1 MKLVTPYYY
10 KVYERDGTRWFAR
23 DASKVFY
30 NSTNEPLNL
39 RNVEQQFGLT
49 DEAVVIELFRINGG
63 NSGFYLANLRDRKY
77 YYCGLDWKDVKT
89 TLHSL
94 GIGKAICLILSG
106 VSGATL
112 ACRLCLFSFFLAILY
127 Y

>member
-10 KVYERDGTRWFAR
+10 KVYERDGTSWFAR

-49 DEAVVIELFRINGG
+49 DEAVVISLFRINGG
-63 NSGFYLANLRDRKY
+63 KAGFYLANLRDHKY
-77 YYCGLDWKDVKT
+77 YYCGSSWEDVRA
-89 TLHSL
+89 TLYSL
-94 GIGKAICLILSG
+94 GIGKADPLE
-106 VSGATL
+106 
-112 ACRLCLFSFFLAILY
+112 R
-127 Y
+127 